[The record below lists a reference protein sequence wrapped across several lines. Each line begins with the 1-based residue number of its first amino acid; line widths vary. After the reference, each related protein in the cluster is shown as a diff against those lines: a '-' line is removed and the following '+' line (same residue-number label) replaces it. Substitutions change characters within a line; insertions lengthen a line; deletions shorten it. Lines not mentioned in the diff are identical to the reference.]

1 MRITAIVETLVGDL
15 GDKKR
20 WRASKARAKALP
32 EPYRSVIAALE
43 RYFTYHGAIVRGD
56 VLVAMM
62 NDLGDLF
69 EQAAS
74 DETPVRA
81 LVGDDPV
88 GFAEEFLRNYAD
100 GQWIRKERAR
110 LTAAVDAAVAT
121 QEQS

>member
-15 GDKKR
+15 GDKRR
-20 WRASKARAKALP
+20 WRAYKGRANALP
-32 EPYRSVIAALE
+32 EPYRSVITALE
-43 RYFTYHGAIVRGD
+43 RYLTYHGAIVRGD

-62 NDLGDLF
+62 NDLADLF
-69 EQAAS
+69 EQAAA
-74 DETPVRA
+74 DETPVLA

-110 LTAAVDAAVAT
+110 LVAAVDAAVAA